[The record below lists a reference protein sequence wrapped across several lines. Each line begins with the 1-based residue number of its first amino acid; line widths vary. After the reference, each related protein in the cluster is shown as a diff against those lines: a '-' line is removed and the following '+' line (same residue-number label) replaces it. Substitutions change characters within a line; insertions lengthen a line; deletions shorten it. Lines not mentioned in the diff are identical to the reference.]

1 MNEPTSKAYLHNG
14 PSWTWVVNL
23 PDGKYISANG
33 KFYDTKRNARADAEL
48 VVKLYKAL

>member
-1 MNEPTSKAYLHNG
+1 MNEPQVKLIYTMGHR
-14 PSWTWVVNL
+14 WTWVINA
-23 PDGKYISANG
+23 PNGKYISANG